1 MDKYTMTSQITKSI
15 TNRDICPSTTAATI
29 LFLGTTAV
37 NMAASMAKDQTY
49 AKMFGKVAQSSVPKI
64 TFALWT
70 ARDLMVIESSF
81 VLPDQVAS
89 ALQKHC
95 TFHDQDAA

>member
-1 MDKYTMTSQITKSI
+1 MDKYTTTTSQSVKSI
-15 TNRDICPSTTAATI
+15 TNRDISSSATAATI

-37 NMAASMAKDQTY
+37 NMAASMAKDRAH

-70 ARDLMVIESSF
+70 ARNLDG
-81 VLPDQVAS
+81 D
-89 ALQKHC
+89 
-95 TFHDQDAA
+95 